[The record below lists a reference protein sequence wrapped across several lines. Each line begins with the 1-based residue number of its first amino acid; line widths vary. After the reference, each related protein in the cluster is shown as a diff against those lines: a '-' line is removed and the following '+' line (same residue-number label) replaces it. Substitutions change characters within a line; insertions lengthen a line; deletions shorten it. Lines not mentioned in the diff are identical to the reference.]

1 MAKFKDLTPKLATKL
16 KTAEQEFQQEYQ
28 AGQLPFGQN
37 LGGTQMYSNV
47 FKRGYGDAV
56 FGSSDLGI
64 WLGAADFPN
73 APFSVDMD
81 GNVIATS
88 ADFSGAGYT
97 KLTIFKQDSIPV
109 SVSVG
114 DLWFDTDDNNR
125 MYRSASVGADQITAG
140 EWEEVAI
147 PSVSIFAQDSIPTS
161 LAEGDLWFDTD
172 DDNKE
177 YRAASVGADEI
188 TAGEWEL
195 VSTTGISV
203 FAQDGIPTSLAIG
216 DLWVDTNDGNALY
229 RAASV
234 GADEITAGEWEL
246 VTPEGGIT
254 VFAQDS
260 IPTSTAV
267 GDLWYDTNDSNK
279 PYRAAS
285 VGADQ
290 ITAGEWEIVDDQRA
304 ADALLKSGSSQTLTG
319 DIEVGSSKVKIDGVN
334 TRITMEDDDDD
345 TRFLAG
351 DDGN

>member
-172 DDNKE
+172 DDNK
-177 YRAASVGADEI
+177 
-188 TAGEWEL
+188 
-195 VSTTGISV
+195 
-203 FAQDGIPTSLAIG
+203 
-216 DLWVDTNDGNALY
+216 LY

>member
-1 MAKFKDLTPKLATKL
+1 
-16 KTAEQEFQQEYQ
+16 
-28 AGQLPFGQN
+28 
-37 LGGTQMYSNV
+37 MYSAR
-47 FKRGYGDAV
+47 FIRGYGDKV

-64 WLGAADFPN
+64 WLGAADWGD
-73 APFSVDMD
+73 APFRVNMD
-81 GNVIATS
+81 GDVVASS

-97 KLTIFKQDSIPV
+97 KLTIFKQDSIPT
-109 SVSVG
+109 SVAVG

-125 MYRSASVGADQITAG
+125 MYRSASVGADEITAG

-147 PSVSIFAQDSIPTS
+147 PSVTVFAQDEIPTS

-172 DDNKE
+172 DENKE

-203 FAQDGIPTSLAIG
+203 FAQDAIPTSTAIG

-234 GADEITAGEWEL
+234 GADEITAGEWEA

-260 IPTSTAV
+260 IPTSTAI

-285 VGADQ
+285 IGADQ

-319 DIEVGSSKVKIDGVN
+319 DFNLNDEKVTIDGAN
-334 TRITMEDDDDD
+334 NRIMIADDSNDRCLFGKQ
-345 TRFLAG
+345 TGGFP
-351 DDGN
+351 